1 MSGRT
6 TPTTTSLDVLATPV
20 ATVSYVR
27 SVADP
32 PLSILLPYVGPSLGK
47 GRSQKKNGIM
57 WEKFPNWGDGSDPN
71 PLLDVYLPSYFWH
84 AKMILRC

>member
-6 TPTTTSLDVLATPV
+6 TPTTTSLDVLVTPV

-47 GRSQKKNGIM
+47 GRSQKKKRDYVG
-57 WEKFPNWGDGSDPN
+57 KVPKLGGG
-71 PLLDVYLPSYFWH
+71 V
-84 AKMILRC
+84 